1 MKEFTLSK
9 AALVRLFGLNP
20 NPDDSGEPHGPGTP
34 VVRGDSVLDRI
45 AWVLLNPQP
54 LPPKVA
60 ASRLARAVINQTIRE
75 VQIAEAAGR
84 GEQGGKSAQS
94 QIARFIDEY
103 CGTPP
108 HPRPPYWL
116 TGIATPEEL
125 LTAAAQF
132 QMAAD
137 GLDKGALQTACTAAA
152 DKLFETG
159 VKRLE
164 EPQARAAA
172 R

>member
-9 AALVRLFGLNP
+9 AALVRLFGFNP
-20 NPDDSGEPHGPGTP
+20 NPDEGEPHGPGTP
-34 VVRGDSVLDRI
+34 VVRGTVLDRI

-60 ASRLARAVINQTIRE
+60 AARLARTVINDAARE
-75 VQIAEAAGR
+75 VQIAEVAGR
-84 GEQGGKSAQS
+84 AEQGGKSAQS
-94 QIARFIDEY
+94 QIAEFVDEY

-108 HPRPPYWL
+108 HPRPPYWV
-116 TGIATPEEL
+116 TGIPTPEEL
-125 LTAAAQF
+125 LASAAQF

-137 GLDKGALQTACTAAA
+137 GLGKGALQTACAAAA
-152 DKLFETG
+152 DKLFQTG
-159 VKRLE
+159 ATRLE
-164 EPQARAAA
+164 APMASAAS